1 MKKFTA
7 VLLVLCMT
15 LSILPAASAAG
26 SYTDV
31 PAGHWAE
38 NVIAKAAAYQIMLG
52 KGGGRF
58 GLGENVTRAEFAAM
72 LTRIMGWERPSP
84 AAPTFA
90 DNADPTQWYYADIE
104 ALAAHDAVPSAVG
117 SNFRPLEDITREEM
131 AVMLVRALGF
141 GSVAENLKTE
151 ALAFTDVTDNRGYIM
166 AAADFC
172 IINGKSST
180 SFDPK

>member
-1 MKKFTA
+1 MLSRYFRRYAMKKFTA

-90 DNADPTQWYYADIE
+90 DNADPTQWYYAISKRLPPMTPFLPQSDQISVRWRTSPARKWQSCSYVRS
-104 ALAAHDAVPSAVG
+104 ALAPW
-117 SNFRPLEDITREEM
+117 RKI
-131 AVMLVRALGF
+131 
-141 GSVAENLKTE
+141 
-151 ALAFTDVTDNRGYIM
+151 
-166 AAADFC
+166 
-172 IINGKSST
+172 
-180 SFDPK
+180 